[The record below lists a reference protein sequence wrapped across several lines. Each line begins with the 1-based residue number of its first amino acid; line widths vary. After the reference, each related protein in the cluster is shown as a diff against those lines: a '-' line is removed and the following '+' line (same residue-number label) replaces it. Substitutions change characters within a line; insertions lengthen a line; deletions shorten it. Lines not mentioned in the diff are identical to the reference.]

1 MFGVVAP
8 GIVFSGIIKKTC
20 IKLVLVEYIG
30 ITKKKKVIIIM
41 QLYEVL
47 QLPFMRFHILKLLH
61 NSFIIN
67 NTKYQLRFF
76 QYIQLSN
83 YSFTN
88 LSFDCAVHSST
99 IVLSTALLN

>member
-20 IKLVLVEYIG
+20 IKLVLVEYIN
-30 ITKKKKVIIIM
+30 ITKKKKKM

-47 QLPFMRFHILKLLH
+47 QLASIRFHILKLLH

-76 QYIQLSN
+76 
-83 YSFTN
+83 
-88 LSFDCAVHSST
+88 
-99 IVLSTALLN
+99 